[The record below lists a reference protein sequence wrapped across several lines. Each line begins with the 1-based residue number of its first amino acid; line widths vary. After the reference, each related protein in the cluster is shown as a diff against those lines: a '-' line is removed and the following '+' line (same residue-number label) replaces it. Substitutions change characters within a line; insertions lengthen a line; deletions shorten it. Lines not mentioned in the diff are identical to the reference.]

1 MSKFGIIVKNKIGE
15 AKKKKAFTLVEL
27 IIVITVLAVLATIAF
42 LNLNGY
48 TWEARDSVRFTDL
61 KNIQKTMELSLWEWN
76 LLPTPDELKAEK
88 VELQEL
94 PWVKWQEWLFWD
106 ESIKELRDLS
116 QVPLDPKTKAKYR
129 YLVSEDRKNYYLEV
143 ELEKWWKYILTNYG
157 GALALNSA
165 PETPKNPGGTTP
177 TPPQIQDKDKYH
189 PVWQTINAIVWVS
202 PAPSDWIQNKQD
214 LPSTTVYRWK
224 NWTPGENSWIIEVVY
239 PDSSI
244 TEINVTINY
253 GCATWHTKVWNE
265 CKASTQACTVANWTW
280 TQALQPNG
288 TYGTCIVNTCN
299 AWHTKVWNECK
310 VNTQACTAV
319 NWTWTQ
325 TLQPNGTYWAC
336 MVNTCNANFHKEW
349 NTCTSNTKTCT
360 APNGTWTQTWNATE
374 NSYWACT
381 VNTCNAWHTKV
392 WNECKVNTQACTVAN
407 GNWTQTLQ
415 PNGTYWTCT
424 ASTCNANF
432 HKEWNECVS
441 NTRECT
447 ISGKVGSLM
456 GHSIESGTLYLRSR
470 IGSGGY
476 VSVWSTSQTTK
487 KWIQTWD
494 SKTNSWW
501 TCVEVNSKPT
511 VSWVTWETTVAVWQQ
526 INLTI
531 NGADSDWD
539 TLTYKSTNL
548 PSGLTI
554 SWNKITWTRNTA
566 WEVTFQV
573 VASDGKVDSDPI
585 NIKVDFLLVG
595 EMRLTYSG
603 ITNWETITLPYHW
616 NVKIISIDWGDGWV
630 NKCITNPPNAYSLSC
645 VYTNA
650 SKWTY
655 TIIVKWNASWFWN
668 KILSYQSNK
677 IINITDWN
685 KMWITDL
692 SYAFSYARNFN
703 QPLNNFDTSKI
714 TNMEWMFIW
723 ASNFNQPLNNWNT
736 WKVTNMSHMFSWATK
751 FNQPLNNWNVS
762 NVTNMS
768 DMFSWQINFN
778 QPLNNWNTW
787 KVTNMSRMFYA
798 SKFNQNIN
806 SWDVSNVTDMSFM
819 FTWSLNFNQPLN
831 NWNVSNVTNMS
842 SMFSEA
848 KNFNQP
854 LNNWNTWKVT
864 NMSDMFRWSLE
875 SYWNPSSF
883 NQNINS
889 WDVSNVT
896 DMSYMF
902 RLAKKFNQPLNNW
915 NVSNVTDMSAMFSK
929 TWFNQNIN
937 NWNTSSV
944 INMRAMFS
952 EAEKFNQ
959 PLDNWDVSKVTNM
972 GLMFFEAIDFNQ
984 PLNNWNVSNVKS
996 MENMFAWTR
1005 YNQPLNNWNTLNLED
1020 MRDMFNWAGRFNQNI
1035 SNWALPK
1042 IKYCKWFAPNLSESQ
1057 KPPKC
1062 R

>member
-1 MSKFGIIVKNKIGE
+1 MSKFGIMVKNNRSE
-15 AKKKKAFTLVEL
+15 ARNRRAFTLVEL
-27 IIVITVLAVLATIAF
+27 IIAVTILAILATIAF
-42 LNLNGY
+42 LNLSGY
-48 TWEARDSVRFTDL
+48 TGDTRDSVRYTDL
-61 KNIQKTMELSLWEWN
+61 RNIQKTMDLNLAEWRDLPIPDNVKSGTVEISEIPWE
-76 LLPTPDELKAEK
+76 
-88 VELQEL
+88 
-94 PWVKWQEWLFWD
+94 KWQEWLFWE
-106 ESIKELRDLS
+106 ESIKSFSELNS
-116 QVPLDPKTKAKYR
+116 VPLDPSKKTKYR
-129 YLVSEDRKNYYLEV
+129 YLVSEDRKFYYLEA
-143 ELEKWWKYILTNYG
+143 ELENGEKYTLTNYDRE
-157 GALALNSA
+157 LALNSV
-165 PETPKNPGGTTP
+165 PNTPKTPTNPTNPTTP
-177 TPPQIQDKDKYH
+177 TNPTPPVTPPVTPDKDKYT
-189 PVWQTINAIVWVS
+189 PIWQTINATVWTQVN
-202 PAPSDWIQNKQD
+202 PGDWIQNKGD
-214 LPSTTVYRWK
+214 LPSTTTYRWK
-224 NWTPGENSWIIEVVY
+224 TPIDTTTPWSKTWTIEVVY
-239 PDSSI
+239 PDWSI
-244 TEINVTINY
+244 DEVSVEIKSD
-253 GCATWHTKVWNE
+253 CSWWHTKVWNA
-265 CKASTQACTVANWTW
+265 CKVNTQNCTVANWTW
-280 TQALQPNG
+280 TQALQANG
-288 TYGTCIVNTCN
+288 TYG
-299 AWHTKVWNECK
+299 
-310 VNTQACTAV
+310 ACT
-319 NWTWTQ
+319 
-325 TLQPNGTYWAC
+325 
-336 MVNTCNANFHKEW
+336 VNTCNANFHKEW
-349 NTCTSNTKTCT
+349 NTCVSNTKTCT
-360 APNGTWTQTWNATE
+360 ASNGTWTQTWTWNAW
-374 NSYWACT
+374 WACT
-381 VNTCNAWHTKV
+381 VDTCNTGYTKV
-392 WNECKVNTQACTVAN
+392 WNECK
-407 GNWTQTLQ
+407 
-415 PNGTYWTCT
+415 
-424 ASTCNANF
+424 
-432 HKEWNECVS
+432 KE
-441 NTRECT
+441 
-447 ISGKVGSLM
+447 
-456 GHSIESGTLYLRSR
+456 
-470 IGSGGY
+470 
-476 VSVWSTSQTTK
+476 
-487 KWIQTWD
+487 
-494 SKTNSWW
+494 
-501 TCVEVNSKPT
+501 NSKPT

-806 SWDVSNVTDMSFM
+806 SWDVSNVTNMKWM
-819 FTWSLNFNQPLN
+819 F
-831 NWNVSNVTNMS
+831 NW
-842 SMFSEA
+842 A
-848 KNFNQP
+848 INFNQP

-864 NMSDMFRWSLE
+864 NMESMFSE
-875 SYWNPSSF
+875 AKNF

-889 WDVSNVT
+889 WNVSNVT
-896 DMSYMF
+896 NMSEMF
-902 RLAKKFNQPLNNW
+902 KGSLDYREKSSFNQPLNNW
-915 NVSNVTDMSAMFSK
+915 NVSNVTDMSSMFDWAIK
-929 TWFNQNIN
+929 FNQNIN
-937 NWNTSSV
+937 SWNVSNV
-944 INMRAMFS
+944 INMRNMF
-952 EAEKFNQ
+952 
-959 PLDNWDVSKVTNM
+959 DNAVT
-972 GLMFFEAIDFNQ
+972 FNQ
-984 PLNNWNVSNVKS
+984 PLNNWNTWKVTDIQ
-996 MENMFAWTR
+996 E
-1005 YNQPLNNWNTLNLED
+1005 
-1020 MRDMFNWAGRFNQNI
+1020 MFNKAEKFNQNI
-1035 SNWALPK
+1035 SNWNLPK
-1042 IKYCKWFAPNLSESQ
+1042 VTSCWLSTFAPSLSSAQ

>member
-1 MSKFGIIVKNKIGE
+1 MSKFGIIVKNKISE

-27 IIVITVLAVLATIAF
+27 IIVITILAVLAAIAF

-48 TWEARDSVRFTDL
+48 TWDARDSVRVSDL
-61 KNIQKTMELSLWEWN
+61 KNIQKTMELSLGEWN
-76 LLPTPDELKAEK
+76 LLPIPDELKTEK
-88 VELQEL
+88 IELQEL

-116 QVPLDPKTKAKYR
+116 QVPLDPKTKSKYR
-129 YLVSEDRKNYYLEV
+129 YLVSENRQNYYLEV
-143 ELEKWWKYILTNYG
+143 ELENWSKYILTNYG
-157 GALALNSA
+157 NALALNSA
-165 PETPKNPGGTTP
+165 PNAPKTPWNPGGTT
-177 TPPQIQDKDKYH
+177 TPPPATPQTQDKDKYH
-189 PVWQTINAIVWVS
+189 PIWQTINAIVWAQVN
-202 PAPSDWIQNKQD
+202 PSDWIQNKQD

-224 NWTPGENSWIIEVVY
+224 NGTPGENSWTIEVVY

-244 TEINVTINY
+244 TEITVTINY
-253 GCATWHTKVWNE
+253 SCATWHTKVWSE
-265 CKASTQACTVANWTW
+265 CKANTQACAIVNGNW

-288 TYGTCIVNTCN
+288 TYG
-299 AWHTKVWNECK
+299 
-310 VNTQACTAV
+310 
-319 NWTWTQ
+319 
-325 TLQPNGTYWAC
+325 
-336 MVNTCNANFHKEW
+336 
-349 NTCTSNTKTCT
+349 
-360 APNGTWTQTWNATE
+360 
-374 NSYWACT
+374 
-381 VNTCNAWHTKV
+381 
-392 WNECKVNTQACTVAN
+392 
-407 GNWTQTLQ
+407 
-415 PNGTYWTCT
+415 TCT

-447 ISGKVGSLM
+447 ISSGAGSRVSSWELQLR
-456 GHSIESGTLYLRSR
+456 GRSIESGTRYLL
-470 IGSGGY
+470 SGGAI
-476 VSVWSTSQTTK
+476 SRWSTPQTTK

-501 TCVEVNSKPT
+501 TCVEVNSKPI
-511 VSWVTWETTVAVWQQ
+511 VSWVTWETAVAVWQQ

-554 SWNKITWTRNTA
+554 SWNRITWTRNTA

-585 NIKVDFLLVG
+585 NVKVEFFQVW

-806 SWDVSNVTDMSFM
+806 SWDVSNVTNMSFM

-902 RLAKKFNQPLNNW
+902 RLAKKFNQPLNNWDTSKVTNMSNMFSEAKNFDQPLNNW